1 MIDIRK
7 AQVLERKAAKTVQ
20 CIVRRKGARFE
31 FLEDAQDL
39 VFSHA

>member
-1 MIDIRK
+1 M
-7 AQVLERKAAKTVQ
+7 Q
-20 CIVRRKGARFE
+20 CVVRRKGARFE